1 MDGVLNI
8 NKPPGPTS
16 HDIVAEV
23 RHISGERRV
32 GHAGT
37 LDPLASGVLLV
48 CLGNATRIVEYLMSW
63 RKVYRTTA
71 VFGASTDTEDAAGQ
85 IIEESDASYVTED
98 MLKRILDKFIG
109 KISQTPPMV
118 SAVRYKGRKLYEL
131 ARRGQIVERA
141 PKTVE
146 IYSLKLIEFHP
157 GMRPEAVLDVECSRG
172 TYIRTLCAD
181 IGRELGCGG
190 YMKSLVRTAVG
201 WFTLENSVTL
211 SFIEELASKGR
222 LNKVLYPID
231 EVLKDMPAVV
241 VQPSD
246 IKRILNGVVVYVE
259 EAIASVQEGSNVRIK
274 SPDGSLLGIGKVFFL
289 PDGRVQLKPS
299 KVLAKVVDV

>member
-16 HDIVAEV
+16 HDIVAKV
-23 RHISGERRV
+23 RHISGEKRV

-71 VFGASTDTEDAAGQ
+71 VFGVSTDTEDAAGQ

-98 MLKRILDKFIG
+98 MLDKFMG

-118 SAVRYKGRKLYEL
+118 SAVRYKGRKLYEI
-131 ARRGQIVERA
+131 ARGGQIVERA
-141 PKTVE
+141 SRTVE
-146 IYSLKLIEFHP
+146 IYSLKLVEFHP
-157 GMRPEAVLDVECSRG
+157 GTKPEAVLDVECSKG

-190 YMKSLVRTAVG
+190 YMKSLIRTAVG

-211 SFIEELASKGR
+211 SVIEELASKGR
-222 LNKVLYPID
+222 LNEVLHPID

-241 VQPSD
+241 VQTSD
-246 IKRILNGVVVYVE
+246 IKRILNGAPIYVE
-259 EAIASVQEGSNVRIK
+259 DAIANVQDGDNVRIK
-274 SPDGSLLGIGKVFFL
+274 SPDGSLLGIGKVFYL
-289 PDGRVQLKPS
+289 PDGKIQLKPS
-299 KVLAKVVDV
+299 KVLAKMVNV